1 MSCGYRVTPR
11 CPDETSM
18 VLRIVVVVVD
28 GRCWRCVSL
37 SGSTV
42 ATGHWTLLEESHLDL
57 DNFKL
62 QLSSKFVIGGFRLS
76 VGGVASLRTPYMS
89 T

>member
-1 MSCGYRVTPR
+1 MPCGYRVTPR
-11 CPDETSM
+11 CPDETSI
-18 VLRIVVVVVD
+18 VLRIVVVVV
-28 GRCWRCVSL
+28 GVVALRTT

-42 ATGHWTLLEESHLDL
+42 ATGHWTLLEDSHLDL

-62 QLSSKFVIGGFRLS
+62 QLSSKFVIGGFRLF